1 MNTTPEFFTKLDA
14 LFTTSNIV
22 IDRPRG
28 STHPRFSHIIYPL
41 DYGYLDGTSGGDGDG
56 IDVWLGSLD
65 DDKRIVA
72 AIATVDTQKRDAE
85 VKILVN
91 CTVHEIQVVV
101 DFIEKNGMGCYLIR
115 REE

>member
-1 MNTTPEFFTKLDA
+1 MTSEFFSKLDA
-14 LFTTSNIV
+14 LLTTSNIV

-56 IDVWLGSLD
+56 IDVWVGSLTGE
-65 DDKRIVA
+65 KQIVA
-72 AIATVDTQKRDAE
+72 IAITVDTVKRDAE

-91 CTVHEIQVVV
+91 CTDAELQIIAQFHTGSTSACTI
-101 DFIEKNGMGCYLIR
+101 IR
-115 REE
+115 QEL